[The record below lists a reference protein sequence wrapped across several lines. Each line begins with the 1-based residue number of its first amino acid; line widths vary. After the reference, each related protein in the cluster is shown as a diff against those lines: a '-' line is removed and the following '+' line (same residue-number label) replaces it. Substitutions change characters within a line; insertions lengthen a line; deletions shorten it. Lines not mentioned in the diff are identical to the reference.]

1 VPNLLA
7 LETSS
12 AVCSVALLSS
22 ERLDCVAALAG
33 QSHSGMLL
41 DMVRKVLSEA
51 ELELADC
58 AAIAFGA
65 GPGSF
70 TGLRIACSVAQ
81 GLAWGQDLPV
91 VPVGTLTAMAEECR
105 RAQQQDLPKGTRV
118 LVAQDARMGEIYWSV
133 LAWQGGRWSETIGP
147 SLSAPKDLEGAVG
160 RDIAFGC
167 GNAFEL
173 FPAELVPLVGTVSGP
188 LVPDA
193 RAIAQVA
200 LGPVLAGEVLAASLA
215 RPLYIR
221 DRVALTSDE
230 RASRALAPS

>member
-12 AVCSVALLSS
+12 AVCSVALLSPG
-22 ERLDCVAALAG
+22 RLDRVAALAG
-33 QSHSGMLL
+33 QGHSGMLL
-41 DMVRKVLSEA
+41 EMVRNVLLA
-51 ELELADC
+51 AGLELADC
-58 AAIAFGA
+58 TAIAFGA

-91 VPVGTLTAMAEECR
+91 VPIGTLTAMAEECR
-105 RAQQQDLPKGTRV
+105 RAQQQDLPEGTRV

-133 LAWQGGRWSETIGP
+133 LAWRGGRWSETIGP
-147 SLSAPKDLEGAVG
+147 SLSAPRDLKGAVG
-160 RDIAFGC
+160 PDIALGC

-173 FPAELVPLVGTVSGP
+173 FRADLVPLVGTVSGP

-193 RAIAQVA
+193 GAIAQVA
-200 LGPVLAGEVLAASLA
+200 LGYVLAGEVLKASLA

-221 DRVALTSDE
+221 DRVALTTDE
-230 RASRALAPS
+230 RALKVLAPS